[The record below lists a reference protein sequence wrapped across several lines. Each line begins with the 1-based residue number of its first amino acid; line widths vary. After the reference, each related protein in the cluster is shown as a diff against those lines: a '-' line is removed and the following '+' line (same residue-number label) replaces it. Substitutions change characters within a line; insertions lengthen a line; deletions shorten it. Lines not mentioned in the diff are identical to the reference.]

1 MANTYGTRLTTA
13 GAVLLAKALN
23 GKQLTFTRGAY
34 GDAVKDNQTVVPT
47 DAQQDALT
55 ELIHERM
62 SLPISNYEIKENGDM
77 VVTVTV
83 KNARVAREFKIVE
96 AGLFATDPDSGQE
109 LLYGYFYDS
118 DAGKMYA
125 ADSAIALE
133 YTVDLIAT
141 IGNAQNVT
149 ATIKIEDSLQPG
161 QGLTRMG
168 DTISANIASRTQL
181 GVIKVGDGLHMKQDS
196 LTANTASS
204 TVLGSVKVGRGLYMS
219 GDSLNASVESGD
231 IQIPEIE
238 TMKSRLSQLEINQSN
253 LYMKLEA
260 ENALGGY
267 ANLLLVED
275 FIDMDCI
282 DMTTVTIGENDNDS
296 FMRTTYPITGLET
309 GADYTLVK
317 NSKEQAYHVESLVR
331 RSKDGQFYCWR
342 IYPTPDDYFNS
353 PGTTLYRTTA
363 TFKDHTAQGPGEMK
377 ARVINYSK
385 KWYGEGATD
394 AEIVTFE
401 TTAANASKFRL
412 VDDWNFTAQ
421 GYFTLG

>member
-1 MANTYGTRLTTA
+1 MATYGTRLTTA

-23 GKQLTFTRGAY
+23 GKRLNFTRGAY
-34 GDAVKDNQTVVPT
+34 GDAVSGNQVIIPT
-47 DAQQDALT
+47 DSQQDALT

-62 SLPISNYEIKENGDM
+62 SLSISNYEIKENGDM
-77 VVTVTV
+77 VVTVSV
-83 KNARVAREFKIVE
+83 KNARVAREFKIAE

-109 LLYGYFYDS
+109 LLYGYFYDT
-118 DAGKMYA
+118 DGGKMYPA
-125 ADSAIALE
+125 NSAIALE
-133 YTVDLIAT
+133 YTVDLVTT
-141 IGNAQNVT
+141 IGNAENVT

-168 DTISANIASRTQL
+168 DTISANIASPTVL
-181 GVIKVGDGLHMKQDS
+181 GSSKIGNGLHMKQDS
-196 LTANTASS
+196 ITANTASE
-204 TVLGSVKVGRGLYMS
+204 TVLGSIKVGKGLYMS

-231 IQIPEIE
+231 IKIPDIE

-260 ENALGGY
+260 EHALGGY

-282 DMTTVTIGENDNDS
+282 DQTTVSINDYQADH
-296 FMRTTYPITGLET
+296 FLKTTLPITGIET
-309 GADYTLVK
+309 GADYTAVK
-317 NSKEQAYHVESLVR
+317 GSMAAPLHVQTVVR
-331 RSKDGQFYCWR
+331 RSNDGEFDSWR
-342 IYPTPDDYFNS
+342 IAPSPGDYFNGD
-353 PGTTLYRTTA
+353 GTTIYRTTA

-377 ARVINYSK
+377 VHISNLAK

-394 AEIVTFE
+394 AETVTFE

-412 VDDWNFTAQ
+412 VDDWDFTSN